1 MRRLLLAVVVALV
14 LAAGAAAD
22 SVLIPLTVKPGSL
35 AIVPARAVVRGTS
48 AEVAVVDARGNGAG
62 WEVVASPI
70 GRPFAIG
77 GVDARCGPRST
88 CTLPRSAVR
97 YPLALAGL
105 RATTV
110 FTATRGTGMG
120 TIVLTFHFAGP
131 GAGGFVLSVRP
142 R

>member
-1 MRRLLLAVVVALV
+1 MRRLFLAAVVALV

-35 AIVPARAVVRGTS
+35 TIVPARAVVRGAS
-48 AEVAVVDARGNGAG
+48 VEVAVVDARGNGGG
-62 WEVVASPI
+62 WQVVASPT
-70 GRPFAIG
+70 GRPFVITG
-77 GVDARCGPRST
+77 IDARCGPRST
-88 CTLPRSAVR
+88 CTLPRSGER

-105 RATTV
+105 RAPTV

-120 TIVLTFHFAGP
+120 TVVLTFRFTGP
-131 GAGGFVLSVRP
+131 GASGLVLSVRP

>member
-1 MRRLLLAVVVALV
+1 MRRLLLALTGALV

-22 SVLIPLTVKPGSL
+22 SVVIPVTVKPGSL
-35 AIVPARAVVRGTS
+35 TITPAQTVVRGAS
-48 AEVAVVDARGNGAG
+48 IEVAVVDARGNGDG
-62 WEVVASPI
+62 WEVAASPTVK
-70 GRPFAIG
+70 RFALV

-97 YPLALAGL
+97 YPLSLTGL

-110 FTATRGTGMG
+110 FAAARGTGMG
-120 TIVLTFHFAGP
+120 TIVLTFHFVGP
-131 GAGGFVLSVRP
+131 GVGGLALAVRP